1 MRAICFPEA
10 SKLKVSGR
18 VELQPQPSI
27 AGLILYR
34 NATRTCSSSRKGFF
48 MASNRGVVFLGPNH
62 VEIQSIDYPKLENPN
77 GKKIN
82 HGVILKVVSTNICG
96 SDQHMVRGRTT
107 APTGMVLGHEIT
119 GEVVEL
125 GTDVEYIK
133 MGDLVTVPFNVACGR
148 CRTCRA
154 QETGVCLNVN
164 PGRAGG
170 AYGYVDMGGW
180 VGGQAEYVMVPY
192 ADFNLIP
199 FPDNAQAME
208 RIRDLTML
216 TDILPTGF
224 HGAVNAGVGVGSTV
238 YVAGAGPVGMAAA
251 ASAYIL
257 GAAVVM
263 VGDMN
268 PERLAHAK
276 SVGYEPIDLT
286 QDASL
291 EDQIAQIVGKPEV
304 DAAIDAVGFE
314 AKSHGQHGE
323 EAPATVLN
331 SLMTITRAAGSI
343 GIPGLYVTEDPGA
356 KEKAAK
362 TGNLSMR
369 FGLGWAKSHRFYT
382 GQTPVLKYNRQLMQA
397 ILHDRLPIARI
408 VNATVISLD
417 DAPQGYKD
425 FDKGAAKKFVIDPHG
440 LIPKSA

>member
-1 MRAICFPEA
+1 
-10 SKLKVSGR
+10 
-18 VELQPQPSI
+18 
-27 AGLILYR
+27 
-34 NATRTCSSSRKGFF
+34 

-62 VEIQSIDYPKLENPN
+62 VEVQSIDYPKLENPQ

-107 APTGMVLGHEIT
+107 APAGLVLGHEIT
-119 GEVVEL
+119 GEVIEL
-125 GTDVEYIK
+125 GSDVEHIHK
-133 MGDLVTVPFNVACGR
+133 GDLVTVPFNVACGR

-154 QETGVCLNVN
+154 GETGVCLTVN

-180 VGGQAEYVMVPY
+180 IGGQAEYVMVPY
-192 ADFNLIP
+192 ADFNLIA
-199 FPDNAQAME
+199 FPDKAQAME
-208 RIRDLTML
+208 KIRDLTML

-224 HGAVNAGVGVGSTV
+224 HGALNAGCGVGSIV
-238 YVAGAGPVGMAAA
+238 YVAGAGPVGLAAA

-263 VGDMN
+263 IGDMN
-268 PERLAHAK
+268 QERLAHAK
-276 SVGYEPIDLT
+276 SVGYEPIDLS
-286 QDASL
+286 QSDKL
-291 EDQIAQIVGKPEV
+291 EDLIANVVGKPEV
-304 DAAIDAVGFE
+304 DASIDAVGFE
-314 AKSHGQHGE
+314 ARAHGHSGQ

-331 SLMTITRAAGSI
+331 SLMAITRAAGSI

-356 KEKAAK
+356 TDEAAK
-362 TGNLSMR
+362 QGNLKVR

-382 GQTPVLKYNRQLMQA
+382 GQTPVLKYNRQLMHA
-397 ILHDRLPIARI
+397 ILHDRLPIAKI

-425 FDKGAAKKFVIDPHG
+425 FDKGAARKYILDHHR
-440 LIPKSA
+440 LIAKAS